1 MTDWN
6 HCTRCGG
13 AVNWRYNHCLDYP
26 RCQPNEFLVD
36 SQYRVKVGQW
46 LYFVRFDGTFP
57 VFVIDTVPGVIEE
70 HAQTGNKHWANNII
84 NILGEG
90 KLEVVKGDSK

>member
-26 RCQPNEFLVD
+26 RCQPNEFLVE
-36 SQYRVKVGQW
+36 VGQW